1 MKKCTN
7 VFLDALI
14 DGTQMIRHAE
24 IGERVVLERLVFTQ
38 TQTPIL
44 NFLPPAAVDVIQFA
58 ASIRERN
65 LKP

>member
-1 MKKCTN
+1 
-7 VFLDALI
+7 
-14 DGTQMIRHAE
+14 MIRHAE
-24 IGERVVLERLVFTQ
+24 IGERVVLERLVFAQ

-58 ASIRERN
+58 ASIWERN